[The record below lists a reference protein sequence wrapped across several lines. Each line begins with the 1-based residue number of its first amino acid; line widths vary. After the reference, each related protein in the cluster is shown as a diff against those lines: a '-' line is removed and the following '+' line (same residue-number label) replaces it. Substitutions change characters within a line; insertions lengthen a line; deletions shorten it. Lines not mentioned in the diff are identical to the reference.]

1 MPAGLSLA
9 GGAIT
14 GTPVAGASSTFVLQV
29 ADSASATASQSFSL
43 AVGQPNVT
51 YTSAGSMAQ
60 IASGGSWSTTITLVN
75 NGTAPANFQLSF
87 YGDNGAP
94 LTLPLTFPQTSAT
107 TVLPAATLAQTIA
120 AGAGLVIVTTGPASQ
135 ATQEGWAQ
143 LLTNGSDVSGFAVFS
158 WSGSSGAQAAVA
170 PLQAA
175 NTGSWVLWFDNTGGN
190 ATGMA
195 LANAASAAAS
205 VPVIVR
211 DDAGTIL
218 TSSSV
223 PVAALAHESFM
234 VATQYPQTAGKRGTI
249 EFQTPAGG
257 QVGVLGLQASASGA
271 LTSVP
276 ALAK

>member
-60 IASGGSWSTTITLVN
+60 VASGGLWTTTITLVN
-75 NGTAPANFQLSF
+75 SGSAPAHAQLNFYDDS
-87 YGDNGAP
+87 GAA
-94 LTLPLTFPQTSAT
+94 LALPLTVPQAT
-107 TVLPAATLAQTIA
+107 PAPTLMAATLAQTIA
-120 AGAGLVIVTTGPASQ
+120 AGGGLVISTTGPASQ

-143 LLTNGSDVSGFAVFS
+143 LLTDGSVSGFATFS
-158 WSGSSGAQAAVA
+158 YAGAGGAQSAVA
-170 PLQAA
+170 PLQGA
-175 NTGSWVLWFDNTGGN
+175 NTGSWVLWFDNTNGN
-190 ATGMA
+190 ATGVA
-195 LANAASAAAS
+195 LANVASNAAS

-211 DDAGTIL
+211 DDTGSIL
-218 TSSSV
+218 TSGSV
-223 PVAALAHESFM
+223 PLAALAHGSFM
-234 VATQYPQTAGKRGTI
+234 VTTQYPQTAGKRGTV
-249 EFQTPAGG
+249 EFQAPAGG
-257 QVGVLGLQASASGA
+257 QIGVLGLQASGSGG

-276 ALAK
+276 PLAQ